1 MKWFLLLGAVLAVSA
16 VDRAKF
22 RRCIDTAFCRRHR
35 EDKSLTDY
43 KIVSNSLKFNDT
55 ALHAILKNKEN
66 SLVLD
71 IVALKDSTIRLVID
85 EFEGKEARVRTR
97 WQPLDALAK
106 AEPEQQ
112 KIKKSEVGKEE
123 SWFETEDGHKV
134 VVQHK
139 PFRVDLYA
147 KGTLVTTINSRN
159 WLRFEH
165 FRKGKKTKDGD
176 GFWEEKWGDH
186 KDMKPHGSS
195 SVSVDIALLGFKM
208 AYGLPEHSETYA
220 LRSTN
225 NYEPYRLYNLDVFE
239 YEINNPMALYGS
251 VPYLAATNPRRTLGV
266 LWLNP
271 SETWVDYD
279 ISRADL
285 GVVGKLVETEDER
298 ADRIPQINTRFISET
313 GLIDVFFFLGPKP
326 HDLFRQYSK
335 LTGVTPVPPQ
345 FSLGYHQC
353 RWNYKDEKD
362 VREVIAK
369 FDENEIPMDVIW
381 LDIEHTDEKRYFTWD
396 KEKFPEPKQMV
407 EDVAKKGRKMVL
419 IVDPHI
425 KKDKNYTIYKEA
437 RKKGFL
443 VKELGG
449 KKTFV
454 GNCWPQD
461 SVYIDFT
468 NPEARKWWSEKF
480 ALDKYEGTTEDVH
493 IWNDMNEPS
502 VFNGPEITMP
512 KDLVHYD
519 DREHREVHNMYGFY
533 QHEAT
538 HNGLIQRSERKLRP
552 FVLTRAFFAGS
563 QRTAAV
569 WTGDNAATWEHL
581 KASIPML
588 LTLSTAGI
596 PFVGADVGGFFK
608 DTDPELLVR
617 WAQAGAFQPFFR
629 AHAHTDT
636 KRREP
641 YLLDENFRA
650 AYKKAIETRYKF
662 LPYIYTI
669 FYEHSKNGKPVMRPH
684 WLELVE
690 DEVGYDEDRQWLV
703 GNAIL
708 VKPTL
713 EAGETRTSVYLPGK
727 REIWYEFD
735 TGKARPSPGAM
746 QIETPIDKIAVF
758 QRGGTIIPIREM
770 DGPRASLAETKADPV
785 SLYIGLNNRG
795 DSANGTIYLD
805 DGETFAYEKGEFAFW
820 GFTFKKEHD
829 YLFTITSKN
838 LDKKGKLESEIL
850 IDKIYLRGVKFYP
863 QTAHIY
869 LDDFVPEDLPFEH
882 DRDSQ
887 QIVISNV
894 GAYLT
899 KEWKI
904 DLHG

>member
-1 MKWFLLLGAVLAVSA
+1 MRWLLLLAVVAAVGAVN
-16 VDRAKF
+16 RAKF

-35 EDKSLTDY
+35 DDKSVTDY
-43 KIVSNSLKFNDT
+43 KVVSNSLKFNDT
-55 ALHAILKNKEN
+55 GLHAILKNKEN

-71 IVALKDSTIRLVID
+71 IVALKDSTVRLVID
-85 EFEGKEARVRTR
+85 EFEGKDGRVRNR
-97 WQPLDALAK
+97 WQPLDALNNP
-106 AEPEQQ
+106 EPDQQ
-112 KIKKSEVGKEE
+112 KIKKSESKADE
-123 SWFETEDGHKV
+123 SFFETEDGHKV

-139 PFRVDLYA
+139 PFRVDLYS
-147 KGTLVTTINSRN
+147 KGTLVATVNSKN
-159 WLRFEH
+159 LLRFEH
-165 FRKGKKTKDGD
+165 FRKGQKVKDGD
-176 GFWEEKWGDH
+176 GFWEEKWGDF
-186 KDMKPHGSS
+186 KDKKPHGSS
-195 SVSVDIALLGFKM
+195 SVGVDIALLGFKY

-251 VPYLAATNPRRTLGV
+251 VPFLAATNTKRALSM

-271 SETWVDYD
+271 SETWVDFD
-279 ISRADL
+279 TSRADL
-285 GVVGKLVETEDER
+285 GAVAKLVETEDEK
-298 ADRIPQINTRFISET
+298 AHKIPQINTRFISES

-326 HDLFRQYSK
+326 NDIFRQHAK
-335 LTGVTPVPPQ
+335 ITGVTPIPPE

-362 VREVIAK
+362 VREVVAK
-369 FDENEIPMDVIW
+369 FDEHEIPLDVLW
-381 LDIEHTDEKRYFTWD
+381 LDIEHTDGKRYFTWD
-396 KEKFPEPKQMV
+396 KEKFPDPAAMV
-407 EDVAKKGRKMVL
+407 EEISKKGRKLVT

-461 SVYIDFT
+461 SVYVDFT
-468 NPEARKWWSEKF
+468 NPEARKWWAEKF
-480 ALDKYEGTTEDVH
+480 AYDKYPGTSDNVH

-502 VFNGPEITMP
+502 VFDGPEVTMP
-512 KDLVHYD
+512 KDLVHHN

-533 QHEAT
+533 QHSAT
-538 HNGLIQRSERKLRP
+538 FDGIKSRSGGKLRP
-552 FVLTRAFFAGS
+552 FVLTRSFFAGS

-581 KASIPML
+581 KASVPML
-588 LTLSTAGI
+588 LTLSTSGI
-596 PFVGADVGGFFK
+596 PFVGADVGGFFH
-608 DTDPELLVR
+608 DTDPELFVR

-641 YLLDENFRA
+641 YLLDEEHRA

-662 LPYIYTI
+662 LPYIYSL
-669 FYEHSKNGKPVMRPH
+669 FYEHSKTGKPVMRPH
-684 WLELVE
+684 WMELME
-690 DEVGYDEDRQWLV
+690 DEVGYDEDRQWLL

-708 VKPTL
+708 V
-713 EAGETRTSVYLPGK
+713 
-727 REIWYEFD
+727 WYEFES
-735 TGKARPSPGAM
+735 GKARPSPGAM
-746 QIETPIDKIAVF
+746 QIEAPLDKIAVF
-758 QRGGTIIPIREM
+758 QRGGTIVPIREL
-770 DGPRASLAETKADPV
+770 DGHRASLAETRNDPV
-785 SLYIGLNNRG
+785 SLYIGLNTRG
-795 DSANGTIYLD
+795 DQANGTVYLD
-805 DGETFAYEKGEFAFW
+805 DGESFAYENGDFALW
-820 GFTFKKEHD
+820 SIVFKKEHD
-829 YLFTITSKN
+829 YLFTISSKI
-838 LDKKGKLESEIL
+838 LDKKGTYTSEVL
-850 IDKIYLRGVKFYP
+850 IDKIYIRGVKFYP

-869 LDDFVPEDLPFEH
+869 LDDFIPEDLDFEH
-882 DRDSQ
+882 DRDLQ
-887 QIVISNV
+887 QVVISNV